1 MGWVGGV
8 VIFII
13 IVLVLIDNIV
23 VIIVATI
30 AIKVMIYH
38 DISRLTS
45 ERKAPGS
52 APSSAVSR

>member
-1 MGWVGGV
+1 MGGV